1 MATGIFDLETYI
13 RAYELPTAIQ
23 RLVYIA
29 ANSQQLKPEVPR
41 RVARV
46 APTPLHRH
54 VESTRRGVRSASY
67 SFSRMALRL
76 RVFRIS
82 R

>member
-29 ANSQQLKPEVPR
+29 ANSQQLKAEVPLSR
-41 RVARV
+41 RA
-46 APTPLHRH
+46 
-54 VESTRRGVRSASY
+54 
-67 SFSRMALRL
+67 
-76 RVFRIS
+76 
-82 R
+82 